1 MTSRKAPDLDWG
13 VIPAENKPHDKRMD
27 RLEAPFLPKLPATFY
42 ILGKCGS
49 GKSSILWTM
58 LTKGYVYGKS
68 KKSIFDEALIYLG
81 TLDAKESFNRLP
93 IKNKLI
99 LEEYD
104 PADFEEYQDD
114 LKAHQMEK
122 LEKNKPPL
130 NTIICFDDFVG
141 AGLMKK
147 PRPNVA
153 PPIEKLALTSRHEA
167 NCTLVFCSQV
177 YKNSGFSAPSV
188 RNNITTFV
196 ISAMSRPELL
206 KIAEELS
213 EDYDPDEWIEIYDR
227 IMLKK
232 PYNFV
237 VMDRR
242 RPMGQRWT
250 ERFSIPFPP
259 ARRTQA
265 LRQSMNMSNESSSDG
280 ENSSSEDSD

>member
-1 MTSRKAPDLDWG
+1 
-13 VIPAENKPHDKRMD
+13 
-27 RLEAPFLPKLPATFY
+27 
-42 ILGKCGS
+42 LGKCGS
-49 GKSSILWTM
+49 GKSSILWTI

-99 LEEYD
+99 LEEYE

-130 NTIICFDDFVG
+130 NTIIVFDDFVG

>member
-1 MTSRKAPDLDWG
+1 MNHPDLAWE
-13 VIPAENKPHDKRMD
+13 VVPSENKPHDRRMD
-27 RLEAPFLPKLPATFY
+27 KLEAKFLPKLPATFY

-49 GKSSILWTM
+49 GKSSILWTL
-58 LTKGYVYGKS
+58 LTKGYVYGKG
-68 KKSIFDEALIYLG
+68 KKSIFDEAVIYLG
-81 TLDAKESFNRLP
+81 TLDAKESFEKLP

-99 LEEYD
+99 LDEFD
-104 PADFEEYQDD
+104 PADFEEYQED
-114 LKAHQMEK
+114 LKQHQMEK
-122 LEKNKPPL
+122 LAKNKPPL
-130 NTIICFDDFVG
+130 NTIIIYDDF
-141 AGLMKK
+141 AGTNLMKK

-153 PPIEKLALTSRHEA
+153 PPVQKLALTSRHEA
-167 NCTLVFCSQV
+167 NATLVFASQV

-196 ISAMSRPELL
+196 VSAMSRPELI

-227 IMLKK
+227 IMAKR

-242 RPMGQRWT
+242 RPMGARWT

-259 ARRTQA
+259 AKRTLA
-265 LRQSMNMSNESSSDG
+265 LRQAMGAKGSSSESESSSD
-280 ENSSSEDSD
+280 EE

>member
-1 MTSRKAPDLDWG
+1 MSFPDLQWE
-13 VIPAENKPHDKRMD
+13 VVPSENKPHDKRMD
-27 RLEAPFLPKLPATFY
+27 KIEAKFLPKLPATFY

-49 GKSSILWTM
+49 GKSSILWTL
-58 LTKGYVYGKS
+58 LTKGYNFGKS
-68 KKSIFDEALIYLG
+68 KKSIFDEAVIYLG
-81 TLDAKESFNRLP
+81 TLDAKESFEKLP

-99 LEEYD
+99 LEEFD

-114 LKAHQMEK
+114 LKQHQMEK
-122 LEKNKPPL
+122 LAKNKPPL
-130 NTIICFDDFVG
+130 NTIIIWDDFCGVN
-141 AGLMKK
+141 LMKK

-167 NCTLVFCSQV
+167 NCTLVFASQV

-196 ISAMSRPELL
+196 VSAMSRPELL

-213 EDYDPDEWIEIYDR
+213 EDYDVEEWLAIYDR
-227 IMLKK
+227 IMAKR

-242 RPMGQRWT
+242 RPMGSRWT

-259 ARRTQA
+259 ARRTLELKKAMEQK
-265 LRQSMNMSNESSSDG
+265 ED
-280 ENSSSEDSD
+280 SSSESEGE

>member
-1 MTSRKAPDLDWG
+1 MKYADLKWE

-27 RLEAPFLPKLPATFY
+27 KLEAPFLPELPATFY

-49 GKSSILWTM
+49 GKSSILWTI

-68 KKSIFDEALIYLG
+68 KKSVFDEAVVYLG
-81 TLDAKESFNRLP
+81 TLDAKESFEKLP

-99 LEEYD
+99 LEEFD

-122 LEKNKPPL
+122 LSKNKPPL
-130 NTIICFDDFVG
+130 NTIIIWDDFCGVN
-141 AGLMKK
+141 LMKK

-167 NCTLVFCSQV
+167 NCTLIFCSQV

-196 ISAMSRPELL
+196 ISAMSRPELM

-213 EDYDPDEWIEIYDR
+213 EDYDPDEWVDIYDR
-227 IMLKK
+227 IMAKQ

-242 RPMGQRWT
+242 RPMDARWT

-259 ARRTQA
+259 SRRSQEIKKA
-265 LRQSMNMSNESSSDG
+265 LGKQVDESS
-280 ENSSSEDSD
+280 ESESE

>member
-1 MTSRKAPDLDWG
+1 MSYQDLEWSVVPSED
-13 VIPAENKPHDKRMD
+13 KPHDKRMD
-27 RLEAPFLPKLPATFY
+27 KLEAQFLPKLPATFY

-49 GKSSILWTM
+49 GKSSILWTL
-58 LTKGYVYGKS
+58 LTKGYVFGKGR
-68 KKSIFDEALIYLG
+68 KSVFDEALIYLG
-81 TLDAKESFNRLP
+81 TLDAKESFEKLP

-99 LEEYD
+99 LDEYD
-104 PADFEEYQDD
+104 PADFEEYQED
-114 LKAHQMEK
+114 LKQHQMEK
-122 LEKNKPPL
+122 LSKKKPPL
-130 NTIICFDDFVG
+130 NTIIIFDDFVG

-147 PRPNVA
+147 PRPNVP

-167 NCTLVFCSQV
+167 NATLVFASQV

-196 ISAMSRPELL
+196 VSAMSRPELM

-213 EDYDPDEWIEIYDR
+213 EDYDPLEWIEIYDR
-227 IMLKK
+227 IMAKK

-242 RPMGQRWT
+242 RPMGARWT

-259 ARRTQA
+259 AKRTLELQKK
-265 LRQSMNMSNESSSDG
+265 LGQRSLTDSDSESSSD
-280 ENSSSEDSD
+280 SD